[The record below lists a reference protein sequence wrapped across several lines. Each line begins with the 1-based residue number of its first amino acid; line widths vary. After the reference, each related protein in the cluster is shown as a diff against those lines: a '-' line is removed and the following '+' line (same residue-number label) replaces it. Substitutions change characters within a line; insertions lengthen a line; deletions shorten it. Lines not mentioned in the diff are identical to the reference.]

1 MITPLQQLADPLF
14 KEKQISVF
22 MKRDD
27 LLHPLISGNKW
38 RKLKYNLA
46 AAKELGEHT
55 ILTFGGAYSN
65 HIHAVA
71 AAGSEFGFHTIGI
84 IRGEKVLPLNAT
96 LSFASQQ
103 GMKLHF
109 VSREEYRKKEND
121 DFLRHLRENFGEF
134 YLLPEGGSN
143 ALAVKGCA
151 EITSELNIAYDFL
164 CCPVGTGATVA
175 GLVAGSQGHK
185 QVLGFSAL
193 KGMTDQESVITNL
206 LAGFSGKQFKNWSV
220 NHDYH
225 FGGFAK
231 LPVALLSF
239 ITAFHAQHHILLD
252 PVYTGKMMYGI
263 FDLARKDFFKPGSTL
278 IAIHTGGLQGWNGF
292 PEHGQ
297 PPHSI
302 LT

>member
-1 MITPLQQLADPLF
+1 MITPLQRLNNSLF

-46 AAKELGEHT
+46 AAKESSLPT
-55 ILTFGGAYSN
+55 LLTFGGAFSN
-65 HIHAVA
+65 HILAVA
-71 AAGSEFGFHTIGI
+71 AAGNEFGFHTIGV

-109 VSREEYRKKEND
+109 ISREEYRQKEND
-121 DFLRHLRENFGEF
+121 GFLHHLRQQFGEF

-143 ALAVKGCA
+143 TLAVKGCS
-151 EITSELNIAYDFL
+151 EIISELNIAYDYL

-175 GLVAGSQGHK
+175 GLISGDQGK
-185 QVLGFSAL
+185 NQVLGFSAL
-193 KGMTDQESVITNL
+193 KGMADLESIITSL
-206 LAGFSGKQFKNWSV
+206 SVAFSGKQFNNWSV

-225 FGGFAK
+225 FGGYAK
-231 LPVALLSF
+231 LPATLLSF
-239 ITAFHAQHHILLD
+239 IAEFRAQQNILLD

-263 FDLARKDFFKPGSTL
+263 FDLARKDFFKPDSTV

-292 PEHGQ
+292 PQ
-297 PPHSI
+297 P
-302 LT
+302 